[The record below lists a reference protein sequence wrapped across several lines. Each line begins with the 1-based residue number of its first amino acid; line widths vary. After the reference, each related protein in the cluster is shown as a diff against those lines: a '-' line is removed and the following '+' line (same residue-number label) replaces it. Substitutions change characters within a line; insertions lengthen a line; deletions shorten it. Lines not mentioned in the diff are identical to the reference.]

1 MRISRNHAPKA
12 LLLALEADAASARSG
27 FACRFSTADEYEAAL
42 ITARRAQGRYH
53 RRNPWPVVAF
63 LGGALAL
70 VIVGA
75 ALRAG

>member
-1 MRISRNHAPKA
+1 MRISRNHEPRA
-12 LLLALEADAASARSG
+12 LLLALEAEAASARSG

-63 LGGALAL
+63 IACALGI
-70 VIVGA
+70 IVA
-75 ALRAG
+75 ALLTG